1 MCGICGLLSL
11 DGVTPS
17 DPHAVRA
24 MSAALAHRGPDGA
37 GEHAEG
43 PVALAARRL
52 ALVDPPGGHQPAASE
67 DAGVRALLNGELY
80 DLDALRGRLAGRGH
94 ALATRS
100 DTEALVHLYEDEGP
114 GFVAG
119 LRGMFAL
126 AVWDARRRRLLLARD
141 RFGIKPLLY
150 ARVGAQLAFASE
162 LGALCALP
170 ELRREVDLDA
180 LEAYLTVNAVHA
192 PRTMLA
198 GVHKLPAGHLLVA
211 GPDGIRVE
219 RYARDRPAA
228 AHRVRREPLGDLA
241 GQARE
246 RLRDSVRAH
255 LVADVPVGVLLSG
268 GLDSGG
274 VAALAAQERGPGVPT
289 FTVGFRERS
298 FDELPRARLVARRY
312 ATDHHELVVTAA
324 DAEALLPRL
333 AQAFDEPRGDATA
346 LPYWLLAR
354 MAAGHVKAVLSGE
367 GADELFGGYQTYAA
381 DMLGARAAAVAAAL
395 GPVLERWPS
404 SSRRLSLDFRARR
417 LARGAGLPA
426 LERHHAWKEILS
438 ADARAALLE
447 RRGRADPLES
457 YRARYAETASADPLA
472 RLQDVDLGTFLAD
485 DLLVQADRAG
495 MAHGL
500 EVRVPFLDPVVA
512 KFALA
517 LPVHARVRGLR
528 TKRLLRMA
536 LAPLLP
542 AEVAQGAKRGFVAP
556 AAAWLRG
563 ELEPFARD
571 VLAPATLRRQG
582 FLRPEIVE
590 GLLDRHVTGTEDLS
604 RALWALMAF
613 TLWHDTWV
621 GDRAACRPPEATVLS
636 RAS

>member
-1 MCGICGLLSL
+1 MCGICGVLSL
-11 DGVTPS
+11 DGTTPP
-17 DPHAVRA
+17 DPQPVRT
-24 MSAALAHRGPDGA
+24 MSAAMAHRGPDGA

-52 ALVDPPGGHQPAASE
+52 ALVDLPGGHQPAVGE
-67 DAGVRALLNGELY
+67 DGSVRAVLNGELY
-80 DLDALRGRLAGRGH
+80 ELDALRRRLADRGH
-94 ALATRS
+94 VLGTRS

-150 ARVGAQLAFASE
+150 ARVGSLLAFASE

-170 ELRREVDLDA
+170 DLRREVDVDA

-198 GVHKLPAGHLLVA
+198 GVRKLPAGHLLVA
-211 GPDGIRVE
+211 GPEGIRVE
-219 RYARDRPAA
+219 RYARDVPAA
-228 AHRVRREPLGDLA
+228 AQDVRRESLRDLA
-241 GQARE
+241 AEARE

-268 GLDSGG
+268 GVDSGAI
-274 VAALAAQERGPGVPT
+274 AALAAQERGPGLQT
-289 FTVGFRERS
+289 FTVGFHERS
-298 FDELPRARLVARRY
+298 FDELPRARLIARRY

-333 AQAFDEPRGDATA
+333 ARDFDEPRGDATA

-354 MAAGHVKAVLSGE
+354 MTAGHVKAALSGE

-381 DMLGARAAAVAAAL
+381 DLLGARAARVAATLAPL
-395 GPVLERWPS
+395 LERWPS
-404 SSRRLSLDFRARR
+404 SSRRLSIDFRVRR

-438 ADARAALLE
+438 SDARAVLLE

-457 YRARYAETASADPLA
+457 YRARYAETAAAQPLA

-512 KFALA
+512 DLALA
-517 LPVHARVRGLR
+517 LPTHARVRGLR

-542 AEVAQGAKRGFVAP
+542 AEVVRSPKRGFVAP
-556 AAAWLRG
+556 TAAWLRG

-582 FLRPEIVE
+582 FFRPQAVE
-590 GLLDRHVTGTEDLS
+590 EMLDRHVTRSEDLG
-604 RALWALMAF
+604 RPLWALMAF

-621 GDRAACRPPEATVLS
+621 GGGACRPPEATVLS
-636 RAS
+636 PAS

>member
-1 MCGICGLLSL
+1 VCGICGLLSL
-11 DGVTPS
+11 DGATPP
-17 DPHAVRA
+17 DPRALRA

-52 ALVDPPGGHQPAASE
+52 ALVDRPGGHQPASGE
-67 DAGVRALLNGELY
+67 DGSVRAMLNGELY
-80 DLDALRGRLAGRGH
+80 DLHALRRRLAGRGH

-126 AVWDARRRRLLLARD
+126 AVWDAPRRRLLLARD

-150 ARVGAQLAFASE
+150 AHVGSRLAFASE

-170 ELRREVDLDA
+170 DLRREVDLDA

-198 GVHKLPAGHLLVA
+198 GVCKLPPGHLLLADSA
-211 GPDGIRVE
+211 GVRVE
-219 RYARDRPAA
+219 RYARDLPAA
-228 AHRVRREPLGDLA
+228 IERVRREPLRDLA
-241 GQARE
+241 RETRE

-268 GLDSGG
+268 GVDSGG
-274 VAALAAQERGPGVPT
+274 VAALAAQQHGPGLQT
-289 FTVGFRERS
+289 FTIGFRERS
-298 FDELPRARLVARRY
+298 FDELSRARLVARRY

-346 LPYWLLAR
+346 LPYWLVAR
-354 MAAGHVKAVLSGE
+354 MAAGQVKAVLSGE

-381 DMLGARAAAVAAAL
+381 DLLGARAADVAAAL
-395 GPVLERWPS
+395 APALARWPS

-438 ADARAALLE
+438 SDARSALLE

-457 YRARYAETASADPLA
+457 YRARYAETAAAPPLA
-472 RLQDVDLGTFLAD
+472 RLQDIDLGTFLAD

-512 KFALA
+512 ELALA
-517 LPVHARVRGLR
+517 LPTHARVRGLR
-528 TKRLLRMA
+528 TKRVLRMA
-536 LAPLLP
+536 LSPLLP
-542 AEVAQGAKRGFVAP
+542 AEIVRGPKRGFVAP

-582 FLRPEIVE
+582 FFRPAAVE
-590 GLLDRHVTGTEDLS
+590 ALLDRHVARSEDLS
-604 RALWALMAF
+604 RPLWALMTF
-613 TLWHDTWV
+613 TLWHDTWLRGV
-621 GDRAACRPPEATVLS
+621 PCRPPEATVVS
-636 RAS
+636 RAR